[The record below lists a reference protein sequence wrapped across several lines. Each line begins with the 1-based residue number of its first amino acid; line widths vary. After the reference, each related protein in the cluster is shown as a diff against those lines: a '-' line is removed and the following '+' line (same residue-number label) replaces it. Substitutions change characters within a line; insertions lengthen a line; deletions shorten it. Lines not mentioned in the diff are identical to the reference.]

1 MQFPEKCLIL
11 VHFGQN
17 LVPQI
22 FLWVLRLVDVAHCFK
37 LSLQPISRKTNE
49 TNLKKKKKSEKPY
62 FGHKFGPQKFFF
74 RILPL
79 LDVRH

>member
-1 MQFPEKCLIL
+1 MKQTL
-11 VHFGQN
+11 
-17 LVPQI
+17 
-22 FLWVLRLVDVAHCFK
+22 
-37 LSLQPISRKTNE
+37 
-49 TNLKKKKKSEKPY
+49 KKKKSEKPY